1 MSSRKDVRIIS
12 TFIFAAILLVAIA
25 FLTINS
31 SFAYSESN
39 KNIEW
44 SVYYGNA
51 IDKGTGEGKFNVSIN
66 NIDLK
71 VRLDKFG
78 ENYSVMVD
86 AINSGSYN
94 AVLDKFNTTDLSKI
108 LVGTSLSTG
117 KSYYVSDYVE
127 LSINYVSNN
136 KKNNIVKDNSV
147 KVGDLL
153 RYDTTNKIS
162 INVRLKDSKELN
174 SDELNVLKTYG
185 NVFNL
190 DINISSLY
198 QQK

>member
-108 LVGTSLSTG
+108 LVGTSISTG

-127 LSINYVSNN
+127 LSVNYVSNN

-153 RYDTTNKIS
+153 R
-162 INVRLKDSKELN
+162 
-174 SDELNVLKTYG
+174 
-185 NVFNL
+185 
-190 DINISSLY
+190 
-198 QQK
+198 